1 MKNALISFM
10 ALSFLS
16 FSACDASVN
25 SSRIL
30 GDGGRSA
37 GMSSVNGSIR
47 IGADCDVNGGC
58 HTVNGGIEVGNH
70 SRVED
75 LETVNGRIVIG
86 AGVEVRGDAQTVN
99 GSFRAAADSVVL
111 GQVTTVNGRIELT
124 RAVVD
129 RDVSTVNGDV
139 RLRERSVIRGS
150 IVIKGRRG
158 FFSGG
163 KHLEIRIE
171 DGSVVE
177 GGIDVRDPDRRVRV
191 YIGKDSQVKGRITNA
206 KVVKE

>member
-1 MKNALISFM
+1 MKNALISVI

-25 SSRIL
+25 RSRSL
-30 GDGGRSA
+30 GDGERSA

-58 HTVNGGIEVGNH
+58 HTVNGGIEVGNG

-86 AGVEVRGDAQTVN
+86 TGVEVRGDAQTVN
-99 GSFRAAADSVVL
+99 GSFRAAAGSVVL

-124 RAVVD
+124 NAVVD

-139 RLRERSVIRGS
+139 RLNDRSVIRGS

-158 FFSGG
+158 IFFGG
-163 KHLEIRIE
+163 KHLEVRIE
-171 DGSVVE
+171 EGSVVE
-177 GGIDVRDPDRRVRV
+177 GGIDVRDPERRVRV
-191 YIGKDSQVKGRITNA
+191 YLGKDSQVKGRITNA
-206 KVVKE
+206 KVIKE